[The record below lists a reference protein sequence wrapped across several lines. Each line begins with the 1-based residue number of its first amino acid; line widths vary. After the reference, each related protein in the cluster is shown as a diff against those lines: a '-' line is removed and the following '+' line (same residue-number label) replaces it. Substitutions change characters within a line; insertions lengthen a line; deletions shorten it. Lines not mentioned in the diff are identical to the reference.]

1 MTDIKSARI
10 LLCLLVCSTTLIGIG
25 LGWWLV

>member
-10 LLCLLVCSTTLIGIG
+10 LLCLLVCSTAVIGVG
-25 LGWWLV
+25 LGWLLA